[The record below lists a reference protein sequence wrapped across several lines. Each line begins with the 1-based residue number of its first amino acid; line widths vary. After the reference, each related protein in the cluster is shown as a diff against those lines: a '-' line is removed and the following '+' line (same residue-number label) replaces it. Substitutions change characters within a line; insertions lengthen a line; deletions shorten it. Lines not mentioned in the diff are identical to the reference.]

1 MTTPDKIKNIG
12 IFAHVDAG
20 KTTLTEQMLYKC
32 GTIRSLGSVDSG
44 TAQTDW
50 LQIER
55 DRGLSVRCAQVSM
68 PWRNYTVNLI
78 DTPGHIDFSGEAER
92 SLSVLDGVILVISAV
107 EGIQSYTENL
117 WNAIKKAGLPC
128 VIFVNKI
135 DRAGSKFSALCD
147 ELSEK
152 LKGRFIPFA
161 APTGEESRECT
172 VSYPNSL
179 HATLTEA
186 AADFDDG
193 IAQDFLEEKE
203 IPKSKVTTVIARA
216 VADCDIVPV
225 LCGSAICGVGIGMLL
240 DTVTD
245 YLPSADK
252 YQKEGLAALI
262 FKIEHDKTMGKI
274 AHVRMY
280 GGELASRQAVELCS
294 RTDRVI
300 IGAHGDSEKPKEKIS
315 QIRRFNGQK
324 YTDVGSISAGD
335 IGALCG
341 LSSARAGDWIGERC
355 GNERFKLANPYFSVK
370 VSPKEPD
377 KLTPLVN
384 ALCELAEEDPL
395 LNCKWEKSEREINI
409 SITGKIQ
416 LEVISALLMERYGL
430 EAYFSPPTVIYKET
444 PARAAYGVE
453 AYTMPKPCW
462 AVVQFLFEP
471 LPRGSGIIYDGGKVP
486 NNQLFY
492 KYQTHIRSSFF
503 KSLDQG
509 LYGWEVTDLKATLV
523 GGEHHTIHTHPLD
536 FFVATPMAV
545 MNGLANATT
554 LLLEPYIRVRISA
567 DADLLGRIIGDIT
580 QMRGE
585 FDSPVIDRTQMTI
598 EASLPVATSLEYPM
612 KLASMSGGRAL
623 FFSEFDGYRECPL
636 ELGATTKRRGINPLD
651 RSRWIL
657 AARGAMTNDI

>member
-1 MTTPDKIKNIG
+1 MTTPEKIKNIG

-32 GTIRSLGSVDSG
+32 GAIRSPGSVDSG

-68 PWRNYTVNLI
+68 SWRDYAVNLI

-92 SLSVLDGVILVISAV
+92 SLSVLDGVILVVSAV

-117 WNAIKKAGLPC
+117 WNAIRRAKLPC
-128 VIFVNKI
+128 IIFVNKI
-135 DRAGSKFSALCD
+135 DRAGSKYNSLCT

-161 APTGEESRECT
+161 APFGEESRECS
-172 VSYPNSL
+172 VDYPEDL
-179 HATLTEA
+179 HSILSET

-203 IPKSKVTTVIARA
+203 ISSERVTSVISKA
-216 VADCDIVPV
+216 VADCEIVPV
-225 LCGSAICGVGIGMLL
+225 LCGSAICGVGTDMLL

-252 YQKEGLAALI
+252 YQKDSLAALI

-280 GGELASRQAVELCS
+280 GGELKSREAVEISS

-300 IGAHGDSEKPKEKIS
+300 IGSHSEEKPKEKIS
-315 QIRRFNGQK
+315 QIRKFNGQK
-324 YTDVGSISAGD
+324 YTDVGSVSAGD

-355 GNERFKLANPYFSVK
+355 GNEKFRLANPYFSVK
-370 VSPKEPD
+370 VSPESPE
-377 KLTPLVN
+377 KLTPLVS
-384 ALCELAEEDPL
+384 ALRELSEEDPL
-395 LNCKWEKSEREINI
+395 LDCKWENSEREINI
-409 SITGKIQ
+409 SVTGKIQ

-430 EAYFSPPTVIYKET
+430 KAYFSPPTVIYKET
-444 PARAAYGVE
+444 PARAAYGFE

-462 AVVQFLFEP
+462 AVVHFLFEP
-471 LPRGSGIIYDGGKVP
+471 LPRGSGIVYDGGKVP

-492 KYQTHIRSSFF
+492 KYQTHIQQSFF
-503 KSLDQG
+503 RSVDQG
-509 LYGWEVTDLKATLV
+509 LYGWEVTDFKATLV

-545 MNGLANATT
+545 MNGFANAGA

-567 DADLLGRIIGDIT
+567 DSDLLGRIISDIT

-598 EASLPVATSLEYPM
+598 EASLPVASSLEYPM
-612 KLASMSGGRAL
+612 KLASMSSGRAL
-623 FFSEFDGYRECPL
+623 FFSEFEGYRECPL
-636 ELGATTKRRGINPLD
+636 ELGATAKRRGINPLD
-651 RSRWIL
+651 RAQWIL